1 MELPMHIGLCKGTD
15 KTAVKKKKSTGLT
28 RAPFTLR
35 TSMSDQPSQELDFLK
50 TAICLK
56 DAEIYALRG
65 ELDRRMHENR
75 MLMVAIERLE
85 RTISASS
92 DRLIRKLDRFD
103 SNKRHKR

>member
-35 TSMSDQPSQELDFLK
+35 TSMSDQPSQELHFLK

-65 ELDRRMHENR
+65 ELDRRMHENQ